1 MAAGLL
7 AAFTRAACDGAI
19 AQLGERVVRNDE
31 VGGSIPP
38 GSTTLRPSGYAWRS
52 RAEPEG
58 QSVVSGEARRAKT
71 DRLRSYSCFDRPLAK
86 LRVLLRRFRHRRAR
100 LACQ

>member
-1 MAAGLL
+1 MAPIVGRRLSL
-7 AAFTRAACDGAI
+7 RGGHDGAI

-58 QSVVSGEARRAKT
+58 RSVVPGEAQRAKT
-71 DRLRSYSCFDRPLAK
+71 GRFSKALPLTSP
-86 LRVLLRRFRHRRAR
+86 
-100 LACQ
+100 